1 MSKMT
6 GDTSNWCRIETQHVA
21 LIEWWWT
28 DRRLH
33 DDDYKI
39 KVQDTVDEVV
49 QCAEDRFGVE
59 EDKTLTCQWEGVLIR
74 GACMEKVQE
83 AARLIV
89 RALRRFRDVRPLHTA
104 EDTNP

>member
-1 MSKMT
+1 MSNTT
-6 GDTSNWCRIETQHVA
+6 GDISDWCQIETQHVA

-33 DDDYKI
+33 DDAYKFR
-39 KVQDTVDEVV
+39 VWDTMKEIVK
-49 QCAEDRFGVE
+49 CAEDRFGVE
-59 EDKTLTCQWEGVLIR
+59 EDTTLASQWEGVLIR
-74 GACMEKVQE
+74 GACMGKVQE